1 MPTSDHQRR
10 AAARPIDVHVGRRLR
25 ARRQELGL
33 SQMRLAEALGVTF
46 QQIQKYERGVNR
58 VVASRLY
65 DLSRSLDVPIEYF
78 FSDPPEEELTELG
91 AGEED
96 LAGRLPAHR
105 ESRELVRAY
114 YAISDPGL
122 RKKLFDL
129 VKTVAKAKS

>member
-65 DLSRSLDVPIEYF
+65 DLSRCLDVPIEYF
-78 FSDPPEEELTELG
+78 FADPPDEELTGLG
-91 AGEED
+91 VGEED

-105 ESRELVRAY
+105 ERAY

>member
-1 MPTSDHQRR
+1 MPTSDQQRR
-10 AAARPIDVHVGRRLR
+10 AAARPIDVHVGRCLR

-65 DLSRSLDVPIEYF
+65 DLSRILDVPIEYF
-78 FSDPPEEELTELG
+78 FADPPEEELTDF
-91 AGEED
+91 APGEED